1 MKVLLFG
8 KNGQVGAAISRAL
21 PPGWHLTC
29 LDRHE
34 APLNDLER
42 IGRVI
47 DEVRPDIIIN
57 AAAYTAVDK
66 AETEPELA
74 GIINRDAPGIMAA
87 KARETGAWLIHYSTD
102 YVYDGRKASAYVE
115 SDPTNPLSV
124 YGRTKLEGDLA
135 IAASGCSHLIFRVSW
150 VYASGHRNFPQA
162 ILNLA
167 RERESL
173 NVVGDQTGA
182 PTDAAFIAEVTVK
195 ALQRLAGDPDAR
207 RLAGLYHLSP
217 SGETNRAELARFIVN
232 EAWAAGGR
240 LALRAED
247 IRAIATADYPQPAA
261 RPLNSRLDASRL
273 ADAFQVDAPDWREAM
288 RDWTVNAIGGS
299 ERDA

>member
-1 MKVLLFG
+1 MKALLFG
-8 KNGQVGAAISRAL
+8 KNGQVGTAL
-21 PPGWHLTC
+21 SGAFPSAWNLTC
-29 LDRHE
+29 LDRHD

-42 IGRVI
+42 IGRII
-47 DEVRPDIIIN
+47 DETKPDVIIN

-74 GIINRDAPGIMAA
+74 LVINRDAPGVMAA

-115 SDPTNPLSV
+115 SDPANPLSA
-124 YGRTKLEGDLA
+124 YGQTKLEGDLA
-135 IAASGCSHLIFRVSW
+135 IMASGCRHLIFRVSW
-150 VYASGHRNFPQA
+150 VYAAGHRNFPQA

-167 RERESL
+167 RERENL

-195 ALQRLAGDPDAR
+195 ALQRLADDPDAS

-232 EAWAAGGR
+232 EARAAGAMF
-240 LALRAED
+240 ALRAEN
-247 IRAIATADYPQPAA
+247 IQAIATADYPQPAA

-273 ADAFQVDAPDWREAM
+273 ADAFHVKASDWREAM
-288 RDWTVNAIGGS
+288 RVWTLNAIGGS
-299 ERDA
+299 KRDA

>member
-1 MKVLLFG
+1 MKALLFG
-8 KNGQVGAAISRAL
+8 KNGQVGAAVSRAF
-21 PPGWHLTC
+21 PPGWHLIG
-29 LDRHE
+29 LDRHN
-34 APLNDLER
+34 APLNDLKR
-42 IGRVI
+42 VSGVI

-57 AAAYTAVDK
+57 AAAYTTVDK

-74 GIINRDAPGIMAA
+74 GIVNRDAPGLMAA
-87 KARETGAWLIHYSTD
+87 KARETGAWFIHYSTD

-115 SDPTNPLSV
+115 SDLTNPLSV
-124 YGRTKLEGDLA
+124 YGRSKLEGDLA

-162 ILNLA
+162 ILSLA

-173 NVVGDQTGA
+173 NVVGDQIGA

-195 ALQRLAGDPDAR
+195 ALQRLAKAPDAR

-217 SGETNRAELARFIVN
+217 SGETDRADLARFIVH
-232 EAWAAGGR
+232 EAWTAGAE

-261 RPLNSRLDASRL
+261 RPLNSRLNASRL
-273 ADAFQVDAPDWREAM
+273 ADAFHVHAPDWREAI
-288 RDWTVNAIGGS
+288 RAWTLNAIGGS
-299 ERDA
+299 KLDA